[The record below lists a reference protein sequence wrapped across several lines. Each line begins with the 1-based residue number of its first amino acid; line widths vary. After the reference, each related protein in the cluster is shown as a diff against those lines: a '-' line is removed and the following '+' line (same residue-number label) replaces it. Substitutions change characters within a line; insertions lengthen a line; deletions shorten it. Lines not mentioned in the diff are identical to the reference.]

1 MAGAGKGIQIVVG
14 AEYNGKDLNRAA
26 NDIKKL
32 QREAMSSGQKLKQ
45 FGDGMSRVGKS
56 LTMAVT
62 LPLVAVGAAAV
73 KMSVDFENSLAKIE
87 GLVGIAGD
95 EVRQMGDAAL
105 AMSAD
110 FGKSGTEAA
119 DALFFITS
127 AGLRGSDAMDV
138 LEASMKASAV
148 GLGETAVVA
157 DLATSAMNAYGADV
171 LSAANATDVMVAAVR
186 EGKLEASSL
195 GGAMGR
201 VLPVASAMGV
211 QFHEVGAAFA
221 ALSRTGT
228 NASEAATQL
237 RGILSSLLKPTSKAE
252 GALGAMGLSAEQ
264 LREQL
269 REQGLLATLQ
279 TLSEKFNGNE
289 AAAAQ
294 VFGNFRALSGVLD
307 LMGANAATTE
317 EIFARMA
324 DTAGMTDEA
333 FAVVAETTGF
343 KLQRA
348 MANFKN
354 VLIEIG
360 DILAP
365 TVEAITDFFSDVMA
379 SMRNLPDGAK
389 SAIVAFAGIAAAIGP
404 VLLIAGK
411 LIAAVGSIK
420 MAMVGAGG
428 FAGIAAAVTGPV
440 AIIIAAIAGV
450 IAILVAMW
458 RESEVFRSAVMDAF
472 SAVRDAITDAV
483 GMVREALDGNAD
495 SIKILQSAFEA
506 LGDFV
511 GKYVIPV
518 WKTYFV
524 AAIKAAGI
532 AISLI
537 VTQVSLLIRGFQAAL
552 PYVLNFAAE
561 VAKGIGSMVDFVL
574 GGLEAL
580 LSGLSKALGWVPDIG
595 DAINAARDTVA
606 DFRSS
611 VVSELQ
617 SVEGAYRN
625 AASTVEEWKYQA
637 VEGHADYRDAVMRA
651 ERATLDYA
659 DAGERAAQA
668 SRTAR
673 TDMDILTDVTDA
685 AARATQELSLAFQAL
700 TGYFS
705 ETRAMHRA
713 HQQLQEFNKQVAS
726 NTAGFDGY
734 SDAAIANSTAFMDWA
749 DSQIAA
755 AKNLKEPEE
764 RLAALTDIQKT
775 ARDALR
781 DQDIDPKKSGFYQD
795 IKGIVDAAKESVGE
809 LGDVTAE
816 AEASGLNISAA
827 IAKGISEGMGQ
838 QASAINAAGEAGA
851 APLVDGMHSAL
862 EISSPSRVAL
872 RAGENVAKG
881 LVQGV
886 AQMQGSIS
894 SGGNTAGRSLISGMI
909 AGLDSGS
916 GSLYARIRAIV
927 AAAIRAA
934 DSAARSGGSGGEGAD
949 ATNRARGGLI
959 RGRGGPM
966 SDLIPAM
973 LSNGEFVIRAQA
985 VDKFGAGLFDQ
996 LNRGVN
1002 PMQNVEAPGPSR
1014 GAAPAAGLVING
1026 GINVT
1031 TVAGERAEESVPRA
1045 LRRMA
1050 FLAGNNG

>member
-1 MAGAGKGIQIVVG
+1 MAGKGIQIVVG
-14 AEYNGKDLNRAA
+14 AEYKGKDLDRAA
-26 NDIKKL
+26 ADIKKL
-32 QREAMSSGQKLKQ
+32 QREALSSGQKLKE
-45 FGDGMSRVGKS
+45 FGSKMSKVGKG
-56 LTMAVT
+56 LTAAVT

-95 EVRQMGDAAL
+95 EVREMGDAAL

-157 DLATSAMNAYGADV
+157 DLATSAMNAYGSDV

-228 NASEAATQL
+228 NANEAATQL
-237 RGILSSLLKPTSKAE
+237 RGILSSLLKPTK
-252 GALGAMGLSAEQ
+252 GAQAALTEMGLSAED
-264 LREQL
+264 LRDQL

-279 TLSEKFNGNE
+279 TLNEQFSGNS
-289 AAAAQ
+289 AAAAR

-317 EIFARMA
+317 DIFASMA
-324 DTAGMTDEA
+324 DTAGITDEA

-365 TVEAITDFFSDVMA
+365 TVEAITDFFSNVMSA
-379 SMRNLPDGAK
+379 MRNLPDGAK
-389 SAIVAFAGIAAAIGP
+389 SAIVAFAAIAAAIGP

-411 LIAAVGSIK
+411 LISAVGAIK
-420 MAMVGAGG
+420 IAIAGAGG
-428 FAGIAAAVTGPV
+428 FAAIAAAVTGPV

-450 IAILVAMW
+450 IAIFVAMW
-458 RESEVFRSAVMDAF
+458 RESETFRNAVKAAF
-472 SAVRDAITDAV
+472 EQVRDAVSDAV
-483 GMVREALDGNAD
+483 STVQGALEGNAD
-495 SIKILQSAFEA
+495 AINILRSAFKA
-506 LGDFV
+506 LGDFI
-511 GKYVIPV
+511 GTYVIPIYG
-518 WKTYFV
+518 TYLAGV
-524 AAIKAAGI
+524 IKVVSVLLGA
-532 AISLI
+532 LI
-537 VTQVSLLIRGFQAAL
+537 TYWGFLARAVQAAL
-552 PYVLNFAAE
+552 PYVLKFAAE
-561 VAKGIGSMVDFVL
+561 VSKEIGEMVDFVL
-574 GGLEAL
+574 SGLEAL
-580 LSGLSKALGWVPDIG
+580 LWGLSKALGWVPGIG
-595 DAINAARDTVA
+595 DAISAAKDTVA
-606 DFRSS
+606 SFRRD
-611 VVSELQ
+611 VKTNMEGVEQ
-617 SVEGAYRN
+617 SFHN
-625 AASTVEEWKYQA
+625 AASA
-637 VEGHADYRDAVMRA
+637 VEDWQYSTVAGHEDYRDAAVRS
-651 ERATLDYA
+651 RQATDEYVDAGVRMA
-659 DAGERAAQA
+659 DAARN
-668 SRTAR
+668 AR
-673 TDMDILTDVTDA
+673 TDMDLLTGVTDA
-685 AARATQELSLAFQAL
+685 AALATQELTLAFQTL

-713 HQQLQEFNKQVAS
+713 HKQLQDFRKQVAD

-764 RLAALTDIQKT
+764 RLAALKTIQKE

-781 DQDIDPKKSGFYQD
+781 AQGIDPKSSGFYQE
-795 IKGIVDAAKESVGE
+795 ISGITEAA
-809 LGDVTAE
+809 AE
-816 AEASGLNISAA
+816 AVGDMGDAVADAESSGLNISAA

-838 QASAINAAGEAGA
+838 QASAINAAGKAGA
-851 APLVDGMHSAL
+851 APLVDGMNSEL
-862 EISSPSRVAL
+862 EISSPSKVAL
-872 RAGENVAKG
+872 RAGENVANG
-881 LVQGV
+881 LVQGLTD
-886 AQMQGSIS
+886 MQSSIS
-894 SGGNTAGRSLISGMI
+894 SGGNNAGRSLISGMI

-916 GSLYARIRAIV
+916 TSLYARIRAIV
-927 AAAIRAA
+927 SQAIRTAE
-934 DSAARSGGSGGEGAD
+934 SSARSGSGGSETTGEY
-949 ATNRARGGLI
+949 ARGGLI

-973 LSNGEFVIRAQA
+973 LSNGEYVIRAQA
-985 VDKFGAGLFDQ
+985 VNEFGAGFFDS

-1002 PMQNVEAPGPSR
+1002 PLREMEAPGPSR
-1014 GAAPAAGLVING
+1014 GDAPSGGFVING
-1026 GINVT
+1026 GI
-1031 TVAGERAEESVPRA
+1031 TVNSVANEGVEESLPRA

-1050 FLAGNNG
+1050 FLAGVNG